1 MDNYFKKFVEQ
12 RNQNTINNYNENFSD
27 DELWYMFM
35 NDGYCDLD
43 NDGFPKDINYEIS
56 DKYLFW
62 KYQVNMYKKAIETG
76 GIITGRILDVACG
89 RGGGL
94 SFINDFYNFDELV
107 GVDLNP
113 NHIKLAKMINKD
125 NVSLECKSIIDTDFN
140 NESFDVINCI
150 EANTYF
156 IPYEIYVKKIYD
168 YLKKDGHYI
177 QVSPIKENFMNL
189 FDDVGFKKIKEI
201 DITKN
206 VRMSCAIS
214 KMRFK
219 NISKKVSQIFAND
232 EQRYNND
239 VSNYTI
245 YVFKK

>member
-1 MDNYFKKFVEQ
+1 MIDYFNKFVKQ
-12 RNQNTINNYNENFSD
+12 RNQNTINNYNENYKN
-27 DELWYMFM
+27 DEPWYIFM

-43 NDGFPKDINYEIS
+43 KNEFPIDIDFELS

-62 KYQVNMYKKAIETG
+62 KYQVNMYVKAINTG
-76 GIITGRILDVACG
+76 GIFTGDILDVACG

-94 SFINDFYNFDELV
+94 SFLKDYYKFNRLV

-113 NHIKLAKMINKD
+113 NHIKLAKQNNNDI
-125 NVSLECKSIIDTDFN
+125 EYYCKSIIDTDFE

-156 IPYEIYVKKIYD
+156 IPYEVYVKKIYD

-177 QVSPIKENFMNL
+177 QVTPVKENFMNL
-189 FDDVGFKKIKEI
+189 FNDVGFKKIREI